1 VSRLVV
7 DSSVTG
13 AWCLQDE
20 HNAAADQLLAMVA
33 EHGGIVP
40 ALWPAEMANI
50 LVMAERRGR
59 IGPADAERAVALL
72 RRLPLAI
79 EPADGET
86 LGRARALAREYGLTA
101 YDAWYLEV
109 ALRLALP
116 LATFDTVLRTAAETA
131 GVDLAIAS

>member
-7 DSSVTG
+7 DCSVTG

-20 HNAAADQLLAMVA
+20 HNAPADRLLATVA
-33 EHGGIVP
+33 AHGGVVP
-40 ALWPAEMANI
+40 ALWPAEMANL

-59 IGPADAERAVALL
+59 IAPTDAERAVALL

-79 EPADGET
+79 DPADGET
-86 LGRARALAREYGLTA
+86 LGRTRTLAREHDLTA

-116 LATFDTVLRTAAETA
+116 LATFDGALAAAAERA
-131 GVDLAIAS
+131 GLEVATGG

>member
-1 VSRLVV
+1 MSRLVV

-13 AWCLQDE
+13 AWCLRDE
-20 HNAAADQLLAMVA
+20 HNAAADRLLATVA
-33 EHGGIVP
+33 EHGGVVP

-50 LVMAERRGR
+50 LIMAERRGR
-59 IGPADAERAVALL
+59 IGPADAERAVALI

-86 LGRARALAREYGLTA
+86 LGRTRALAREHGLTA

-116 LATFDTVLRTAAETA
+116 LATFDAALGSAAERA
-131 GVDLAIAS
+131 GVTVATGA